1 MSQGL
6 EKRLR
11 QVERAALP
19 GPAEQVIVRL
29 PDNHRDQQG
38 TGERQIGPGCL
49 LVIYEAKGT

>member
-49 LVIYEAKGT
+49 LVIYEAKGK